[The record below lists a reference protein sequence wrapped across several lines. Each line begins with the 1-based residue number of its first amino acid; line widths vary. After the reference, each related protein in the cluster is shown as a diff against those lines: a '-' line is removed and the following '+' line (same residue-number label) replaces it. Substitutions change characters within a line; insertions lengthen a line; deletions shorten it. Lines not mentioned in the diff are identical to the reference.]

1 MIAGTLDRPATSTE
15 LLRKE
20 VQLLQ
25 PSLCIGDRQV
35 RQQATIAIEGNH
47 GMTAGMG
54 IQAEYNHEMFLL
66 KKEECTR
73 DASLQRSCESAPWY
87 LATTG
92 AYLPCGES
100 CHSAYSHLQSAE
112 QLSSGRLI
120 VSNSS
125 PLSRYTDF
133 LGVCSQSVASAGE
146 AAKRK

>member
-54 IQAEYNHEMFLL
+54 IQVEYDHERFLL

-73 DASLQRSCESAPWY
+73 DASLQRSCQSAPWY

-92 AYLPCGES
+92 AFLPCGES
-100 CHSAYSHLQSAE
+100 CHSAYSHLRQTYRE
-112 QLSSGRLI
+112 QLLTTISLYRHYLNRLAKG
-120 VSNSS
+120 SN
-125 PLSRYTDF
+125 LR
-133 LGVCSQSVASAGE
+133 
-146 AAKRK
+146 